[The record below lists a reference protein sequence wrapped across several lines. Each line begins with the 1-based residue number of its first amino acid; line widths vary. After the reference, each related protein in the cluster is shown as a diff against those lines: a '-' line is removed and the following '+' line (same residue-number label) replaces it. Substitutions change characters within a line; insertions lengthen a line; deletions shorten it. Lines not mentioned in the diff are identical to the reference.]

1 MTHVMHSGRR
11 TGGKTGAKAAG
22 KAGRASS
29 KNGMLIAMLML
40 SFVMP
45 FFFSIGGLKLSA
57 YRLYLLAAFFPVL
70 IGWVNGTAGRIR
82 AADILVIIASF
93 WMASAMFVNHGI
105 ADQWEFSGILVV
117 ETVVPYLAARVMIR
131 DYASF
136 RTFVWWYF
144 TIVLVLLP
152 FAIFENLTGR
162 PILLDIFR
170 PVFNVYYNVNQV
182 PRMGLERAQGSFP
195 HPILLGVFCSSAFAL
210 SWYVLS
216 PEKGIIGRI
225 KRPFVVGA
233 AVFSSLSSGAF
244 MGIILQSFLIT
255 WDESLKSIKTRWTLF
270 AIIFG
275 FLYVLLELSS
285 NRNAFQIIATELT
298 FSPGTAWNRIHIFN
312 NAIDDVFRSPFFGI
326 GLGEWTRPSW
336 LRASVDNFWLLL
348 ALRYGI
354 PAFVLFALALITI
367 CWQIGRRP
375 LTGVHARARTGY
387 LIAFISLAISAFT
400 VHLWE
405 ATYCLFMFLMGCGV
419 WFIDTDGNEGDAQ
432 AGDADTSQDRSIR
445 YTRFPKKLPDDQGEV
460 SAVATAQ
467 PVTVQRRRAIPKARR
482 S

>member
-1 MTHVMHSGRR
+1 MTLVTHSGRR
-11 TGGKTGAKAAG
+11 TGGKLGAKAAG
-22 KAGRASS
+22 KTGKISS
-29 KNGMLIAMLML
+29 KNGILIAILML

-70 IGWVNGTAGRIR
+70 IGWINGSAGRIR
-82 AADILVIIASF
+82 AADVLIIIASF
-93 WMASAMFVNHGI
+93 WMATSLFVNHSI
-105 ADQWEFSGILVV
+105 ADQWQFSGILVI

-170 PVFNVYYNVNQV
+170 PVFNVYYNVNQE
-182 PRMGLERAQGSFP
+182 PRMGLERAQASFP

-216 PEKGIIGRI
+216 PEKGIVARI
-225 KRPFVVGA
+225 KRPLVVGA

-244 MGIILQSFLIT
+244 MGIILQAFLIA
-255 WDESLKSIKTRWTLF
+255 WDEGLKSVKTRWTLF
-270 AIIFG
+270 AVIFG

-312 NAIDDVFRSPFFGI
+312 NAIDDVFASPFFGI

-336 LRASVDNFWLLL
+336 LRASVDNFWLLV

-354 PAFVLFALALITI
+354 PALFMFALALIMI
-367 CWQIGRRP
+367 CWQAGRKP
-375 LTGVHARARTGY
+375 LSGKYARARTGY

-400 VHLWE
+400 VHMWE

-419 WFIDTDGNEGDAQ
+419 WFIDTDGTDGDEQ
-432 AGDADTSQDRSIR
+432 ASNADAPRDRTMR
-445 YTRFPKKLPDDQGEV
+445 YTRFPKKLPDGKGD
-460 SAVATAQ
+460 SDTVAPDQ
-467 PVTVQRRRAIPKARR
+467 PVTVQRRRAIPTARR
-482 S
+482 N